1 MRSAPIDSL
10 PANEAARLYALHQVD
25 ILHSQ
30 QEGVFDEMATLVAA
44 IFNLPIAYI
53 SLVAEHES
61 QCKAAHGVAV
71 LPPQPRAM
79 TLCAVVVR
87 ENQSVVYRDLAV
99 ATPAPAAAPAIER
112 ALAWQA
118 RFYAAAPLRLAD
130 EHSMGALCL
139 VGQQPREFSAAEQQV
154 LEYLAGIVSLVITV
168 RHLCRRQPNARWT
181 EVHALLQDEAH
192 AMGTLV
198 RYLTTRYGSHAPV
211 PAEVLQPIMRRLT
224 DLRNI
229 LEMYQYAQ

>member
-1 MRSAPIDSL
+1 MLSTPIELL
-10 PANEAARLYALHQVD
+10 PANETARLYALHQVD

-30 QEGVFDEMATLVAA
+30 QEGVFDELATLVAA

-61 QCKAAHGVAV
+61 QCKAAHGVV
-71 LPPQPRAM
+71 MPPPQPRAM
-79 TLCAVVVR
+79 TLCSVVVR
-87 ENQSVVYRDLAV
+87 ENQMVVYQDLAV
-99 ATPAPAAAPAIER
+99 AAPTPATDSAIAW
-112 ALAWQA
+112 ALDHQA

-130 EHSMGALCL
+130 EHSIGALCL

-154 LEYLAGIVSLVITV
+154 LEHLAGIVSLVITV
-168 RHLCRRQPNARWT
+168 RHLCRRQPNARWA

-192 AMGTLV
+192 ALGTLV
-198 RYLTTRYGSHAPV
+198 RYLTTRYGSHVPV
-211 PAEVLQPIMRRLT
+211 PTEVLQPIMRRLA

-229 LEMYQYAQ
+229 LEKYQHAQ